1 MSNHGGSY
9 MLNEILQVMEED
21 KVFERLGSK
30 ETASLVQK
38 IIHISLDYDCN
49 RGEILD
55 GIGER
60 LGICSYC
67 AKSSRKL
74 TDGLCQDYRTGLNDN
89 R

>member
-1 MSNHGGSY
+1 

-30 ETASLVQK
+30 KTASLIQK

-49 RGEILD
+49 QGEILD
-55 GIGER
+55 GIGEK
-60 LGICSYC
+60 LGICRYC

-74 TDGLCQDYRTGLNDN
+74 TDGLCQDCRVEMDMTE
-89 R
+89 